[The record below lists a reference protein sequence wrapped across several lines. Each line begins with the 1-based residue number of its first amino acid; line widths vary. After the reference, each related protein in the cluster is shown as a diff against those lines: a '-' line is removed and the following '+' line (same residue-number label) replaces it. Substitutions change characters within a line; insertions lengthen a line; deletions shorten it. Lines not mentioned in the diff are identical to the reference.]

1 MIGRLTGRVVD
12 EAADGTVVL
21 DVHGVGYDVVLPIGS
36 LGRLLASAPG
46 GAAAAPKAAS
56 QEITV
61 FVHTHVREDA
71 LSLFGFTT
79 REDRAAFRALIG
91 VSSIGPKIA
100 MAVLGALPGPE
111 LSLTVGR
118 GDVVKL
124 TKIPG
129 IGKRTAERIV
139 LELKDKLP
147 VVVGPASGG
156 SAADAHAAP
165 ARGGQAQLVERAL
178 VEMGFRPPEAERATA
193 ALGDK
198 VDTAPLPELVRLA
211 LAHLVR

>member
-1 MIGRLTGRVVD
+1 MIGRLSGRVVE
-12 EAADGTVVL
+12 EAADGTVVI
-21 DVHGVGYDVVLPIGS
+21 DVHGVGYDVAMPIGS
-36 LGRLLASAPG
+36 LGRLLASS
-46 GAAAAPKAAS
+46 GAAGATRPATP
-56 QEITV
+56 EVTV

-71 LSLFGFTT
+71 LSLFGFAT

-91 VSSIGPKIA
+91 VSSIGPKTA

-111 LSLTVGR
+111 LSITVGR
-118 GDVVKL
+118 GDVAKL
-124 TKIPG
+124 TKVPG

-147 VVVGPASGG
+147 AVAGAPI
-156 SAADAHAAP
+156 AAVEGAAP
-165 ARGGQAQLVERAL
+165 AAARGGQAALVERAL
-178 VEMGFRPPEAERATA
+178 VEMGFRPPEAERAVA

-198 VDTAPLPELVRLA
+198 IDTAPLPELVRLA

>member
-1 MIGRLTGRVVD
+1 MIGRLSGRVVE

-21 DVHGVGYDVVLPIGS
+21 DVHGVGYEVMLPIGS
-36 LGRLLASAPG
+36 LGRSLADASPRPG
-46 GAAAAPKAAS
+46 A
-56 QEITV
+56 EVEVTV

-71 LSLFGFTT
+71 LLLYGFAT
-79 REDRAAFRALIG
+79 REDRAAFRALIS
-91 VSSIGPKIA
+91 VSGIGPKIA
-100 MAVLGALPGPE
+100 LALLGALPGPD
-111 LSLTVGR
+111 LSTTVAR

-147 VVVGPASGG
+147 VVVGSAPGG
-156 SAADAHAAP
+156 SPVDAHAPP
-165 ARGGQAQLVERAL
+165 ALGGKAALVERAL

>member
-1 MIGRLTGRVVD
+1 MIGRLSGRVVD
-12 EAADGTVVL
+12 EGADGSVVL
-21 DVHGVGYDVVLPIGS
+21 DVHGVGYEVAMPIGA
-36 LGRLLASAPG
+36 LGRLLAST
-46 GAAAAPKAAS
+46 GAKTSAGAEVS
-56 QEITV
+56 V

-71 LSLFGFTT
+71 LALFGFAT

-118 GDVVKL
+118 GDVGKL

-139 LELKDKLP
+139 LELKEKLP
-147 VVVGPASGG
+147 AVAGVA
-156 SAADAHAAP
+156 SAAPGAVAP
-165 ARGGQAQLVERAL
+165 AATGNKAELVQRAL
-178 VEMGFRPPEAERATA
+178 VEMGFRAPEAERAVA
-193 ALGDK
+193 SLGEK
-198 VDTAPLPELVRLA
+198 VETTPLPELVRLA
-211 LAHLVR
+211 LAQLVR

>member
-36 LGRLLASAPG
+36 LGRLTASAPG

-56 QEITV
+56 PEITV

>member
-1 MIGRLTGRVVD
+1 LIGRLSGRVVD

-21 DVHGVGYDVVLPIGS
+21 DVHGVGYEVVMPIGS
-36 LGRLLASAPG
+36 LGRLLA
-46 GAAAAPKAAS
+46 GAGARPAKDA
-56 QEITV
+56 EVTI

-71 LSLFGFTT
+71 LSLYGFAT

-100 MAVLGALPGPE
+100 TAVLSALPGPE
-111 LSLTVGR
+111 LSMTVGR

-147 VVVGPASGG
+147 AVAGAVPSGADA
-156 SAADAHAAP
+156 SAAP
-165 ARGGQAQLVERAL
+165 PRGGQAELVQRAL
-178 VEMGFRPPEAERATA
+178 VEMGFRPPEAERAVA
-193 ALGDK
+193 SLGDK
-198 VDTAPLPELVRLA
+198 IDTTPLPDLVRQA
-211 LAHLVR
+211 LAQLVR

>member
-1 MIGRLTGRVVD
+1 LIGRLSGRVVD
-12 EAADGTVVL
+12 EAADGSVVL

-36 LGRLLASAPG
+36 LGRLLAGAGLRSSAE
-46 GAAAAPKAAS
+46 ADVA
-56 QEITV
+56 V

-71 LSLFGFTT
+71 LQLFGFAT

-111 LSLTVGR
+111 LSITVGR

-147 VVVGPASGG
+147 AVASGPPESPG
-156 SAADAHAAP
+156 SVQAAP
-165 ARGGQAQLVERAL
+165 RGGQAAVVERTL
-178 VEMGFRPPEAERATA
+178 VEMGFRQVEAERAAA

-198 VDTAPLPELVRLA
+198 IETTPLPELIRQA

>member
-21 DVHGVGYDVVLPIGS
+21 DVHGVGYEVVLPIGS

-46 GAAAAPKAAS
+46 GAAAAPRPATP
-56 QEITV
+56 EITV

-71 LSLFGFTT
+71 LLLFGFTT

-91 VSSIGPKIA
+91 VSSVGPKTA
-100 MAVLGALPGPE
+100 MAVLGALPGPD
-111 LSLTVGR
+111 LSTTVGR
-118 GDVVKL
+118 GDVAKL
-124 TKIPG
+124 TKVPG

-139 LELKDKLP
+139 LELKEKLP
-147 VVVGPASGG
+147 MVVG
-156 SAADAHAAP
+156 AAP
-165 ARGGQAQLVERAL
+165 AGADASSAAAPRGGQAALVERAL

>member
-36 LGRLLASAPG
+36 LGRLYASAPG
-46 GAAAAPKAAS
+46 GAAAAPKAAPP
-56 QEITV
+56 EITV

-100 MAVLGALPGPE
+100 MAVLGALPGPD
-111 LSLTVGR
+111 LSHTVGR
-118 GDVVKL
+118 GDVAKL

-147 VVVGPASGG
+147 VVVGSAPGG
-156 SAADAHAAP
+156 SPGDAHAPP
-165 ARGGQAQLVERAL
+165 ALGGKAALVERAL

>member
-1 MIGRLTGRVVD
+1 MIGRLSGRVVD

-21 DVHGVGYDVVLPIGS
+21 DVHGVGYEVVMPIGS
-36 LGRLLASAPG
+36 LGRLLA
-46 GAAAAPKAAS
+46 GAGARPAKDA
-56 QEITV
+56 EVTI

-71 LSLFGFTT
+71 LSLYGFATK
-79 REDRAAFRALIG
+79 EDRAAFRALIG

-100 MAVLGALPGPE
+100 TAVLSALPGPE
-111 LSLTVGR
+111 LSMTVGR

-147 VVVGPASGG
+147 AVAGAAPSGADV
-156 SAADAHAAP
+156 SAASP
-165 ARGGQAQLVERAL
+165 RGAQAELVQRAL
-178 VEMGFRPPEAERATA
+178 VEMGFRPPEAERAVA
-193 ALGDK
+193 SLGDK
-198 VDTAPLPELVRLA
+198 IDTTPLPDLVRQA
-211 LAHLVR
+211 LAQLVR

>member
-1 MIGRLTGRVVD
+1 MIGRLSGRIAD

-21 DVHGVGYDVVLPIGS
+21 DVHGVGYEVVLPIGS
-36 LGRLLASAPG
+36 LGRLLANAGLRSSTDA
-46 GAAAAPKAAS
+46 
-56 QEITV
+56 EVTV

-71 LSLFGFTT
+71 LQLFGFAT

-111 LSLTVGR
+111 LALTVGR

-124 TKIPG
+124 TKVPG

-147 VVVGPASGG
+147 AVASGPSTG
-156 SAADAHAAP
+156 TDLAP
-165 ARGGQAQLVERAL
+165 APSRGGQAAIVERTL
-178 VEMGFRPPEAERATA
+178 VEMGFRQPEAERATA
-193 ALGDK
+193 TLGDK
-198 VDTAPLPELVRLA
+198 IETTPLSDLIRQALALLVR
-211 LAHLVR
+211 

>member
-1 MIGRLTGRVVD
+1 LIGRLTGRVVD
-12 EAADGTVVL
+12 ESADGTVVL

-46 GAAAAPKAAS
+46 GAAAAPRPANP
-56 QEITV
+56 EVTI

-71 LSLFGFTT
+71 LSLFGFGT

-100 MAVLGALPGPE
+100 MAVLSALPGPD

-118 GDVVKL
+118 GDVAKL

-139 LELKDKLP
+139 LELKEKLP
-147 VVVGPASGG
+147 VVVGAAPAGAETS
-156 SAADAHAAP
+156 AAP
-165 ARGGQAQLVERAL
+165 ARGGQAALVERAL

>member
-1 MIGRLTGRVVD
+1 MIGRLSGRVVE

-21 DVHGVGYDVVLPIGS
+21 DVHGVGYEVALPIGS
-36 LGRLLASAPG
+36 LGRML
-46 GAAAAPKAAS
+46 AAAGPSAAPRPSVGA
-56 QEITV
+56 EVTV

-71 LSLFGFTT
+71 LALFGFATK
-79 REDRAAFRALIG
+79 EDRAAFRALIG

-111 LSLTVGR
+111 LSVTVGR
-118 GDVVKL
+118 GDVGKL
-124 TKIPG
+124 QKIPG

-147 VVVGPASGG
+147 VVAGVTVSGAAVAPA
-156 SAADAHAAP
+156 A
-165 ARGGQAQLVERAL
+165 ARGGQAELVQRAL
-178 VEMGFRPPEAERATA
+178 VEMGFRPQEAERATEMLA
-193 ALGDK
+193 DK
-198 VDTAPLPELVRLA
+198 METTPLPDLVRQA

>member
-1 MIGRLTGRVVD
+1 MIGRLTGRVID
-12 EAADGTVVL
+12 EGADGTIVL
-21 DVHGVGYDVVLPIGS
+21 DVHGVGYEVALPIGA
-36 LGRLLASAPG
+36 LGRALANAGG
-46 GAAAAPKAAS
+46 GAAAVRPAS
-56 QEITV
+56 PEVTV

-91 VSSIGPKIA
+91 VSSVGPKTA
-100 MAVLGALPGPE
+100 MAVLGVLPGPE
-111 LSLTVGR
+111 LSLAVGR
-118 GDVVKL
+118 GDIAKL

-147 VVVGPASGG
+147 GVVGSVPHSPDAPVVPPKG
-156 SAADAHAAP
+156 AQAD
-165 ARGGQAQLVERAL
+165 LVQRAL
-178 VEMGFRPPEAERATA
+178 VEMGFRAQEAERAVA

-198 VDTAPLPELVRLA
+198 IDTAPLPELVRLA

>member
-1 MIGRLTGRVVD
+1 LIGRLSGRVVE

-21 DVHGVGYDVVLPIGS
+21 DVHGVGYEVVLPIGS
-36 LGRLLASAPG
+36 LGRLLASVSPRPTS
-46 GAAAAPKAAS
+46 GAEVS
-56 QEITV
+56 L

-71 LSLFGFTT
+71 ISLFGFATK
-79 REDRAAFRALIG
+79 EDRAAFRALIG

-100 MAVLGALPGPE
+100 MAVLSALPGPE

-139 LELKDKLP
+139 LELKEKLP
-147 VVVGPASGG
+147 VVAGG
-156 SAADAHAAP
+156 ALPTPGAAAAP
-165 ARGGQAQLVERAL
+165 AQGGQAELVQRAL
-178 VEMGFRPPEAERATA
+178 IEMGFRPPDAERAVA

-198 VDTAPLPELVRLA
+198 VDTSPLPDLVRQA
-211 LAHLVR
+211 LAQLVR

>member
-1 MIGRLTGRVVD
+1 MIGRLSGRVVE
-12 EAADGTVVL
+12 EAADGAVVL
-21 DVHGVGYDVVLPIGS
+21 DVHGVGYEVALPIGS
-36 LGRLLASAPG
+36 LGRMLAATSA
-46 GAAAAPKAAS
+46 GAGPRPSVGA
-56 QEITV
+56 EVTV

-71 LSLFGFTT
+71 LALFGFAT

-111 LSLTVGR
+111 LSVTVGR

-129 IGKRTAERIV
+129 IGQRTAERIV
-139 LELKDKLP
+139 LELKEKLP
-147 VVVGPASGG
+147 VVAGAALAGAAVAPA
-156 SAADAHAAP
+156 A
-165 ARGGQAQLVERAL
+165 ARGGQAELLQRAL
-178 VEMGFRPPEAERATA
+178 VEMGFRPQEAERATESLA
-193 ALGDK
+193 DK
-198 VDTAPLPELVRLA
+198 IETTPLPDLVRQA

>member
-1 MIGRLTGRVVD
+1 MIGRLSGRVV
-12 EAADGTVVL
+12 EESADGTVVI
-21 DVHGVGYDVVLPIGS
+21 DVHGVGYDVAMPIGS
-36 LGRLLASAPG
+36 LGRLIASSGPA
-46 GAAAAPKAAS
+46 GATRPAS
-56 QEITV
+56 PEVTV

-71 LSLFGFTT
+71 LSLFGFAT

-91 VSSIGPKIA
+91 VSSIGPKTA

-111 LSLTVGR
+111 LSITVGR
-118 GDVVKL
+118 GDVAKL

-147 VVVGPASGG
+147 AVAGAASATIEGAA
-156 SAADAHAAP
+156 SAAP
-165 ARGGQAQLVERAL
+165 RGGQATLVERAL
-178 VEMGFRPPEAERATA
+178 VEMGFRPPEAERAVA

-198 VDTAPLPELVRLA
+198 IDSAPLPELVRLA

>member
-1 MIGRLTGRVVD
+1 MIGRLSGRVVD

-21 DVHGVGYDVVLPIGS
+21 DVHGVGYEVVMPIGS
-36 LGRLLASAPG
+36 LGRLLA
-46 GAAAAPKAAS
+46 GAGAGPRPSTTGAEVA
-56 QEITV
+56 I

-71 LSLFGFTT
+71 LSLFGFVT

-100 MAVLGALPGPE
+100 MAVLSSLPGPD

-147 VVVGPASGG
+147 AVAGVTPTGVE
-156 SAADAHAAP
+156 AAAVP
-165 ARGGQAQLVERAL
+165 PRGGQAELVQRAL
-178 VEMGFRPPEAERATA
+178 VEMGFRPPEAERAVA

-198 VDTAPLPELVRLA
+198 LDTSPLPDLVRQA
-211 LAHLVR
+211 LAQLVR

>member
-1 MIGRLTGRVVD
+1 MIGRLSGRVVD

-21 DVHGVGYDVVLPIGS
+21 DVHGVGYEVVMPIGS
-36 LGRLLASAPG
+36 LGRLLA
-46 GAAAAPKAAS
+46 GAGARPAKDA
-56 QEITV
+56 EVTI

-71 LSLFGFTT
+71 LSLYGFATK
-79 REDRAAFRALIG
+79 EDRAAFRALIG

-100 MAVLGALPGPE
+100 TAVLSALPGPE
-111 LSLTVGR
+111 LSMTVGR

-147 VVVGPASGG
+147 AVAGAAPSG
-156 SAADAHAAP
+156 ADAP
-165 ARGGQAQLVERAL
+165 AVPPRGGQAELVQRAL
-178 VEMGFRPPEAERATA
+178 VEMGFRPPEAERAVA
-193 ALGDK
+193 SLGDK
-198 VDTAPLPELVRLA
+198 IDTTPLPDLVRQA
-211 LAHLVR
+211 LAQLVR

>member
-1 MIGRLTGRVVD
+1 MIGRLSGRVVD

-21 DVHGVGYDVVLPIGS
+21 DVHGVGYEVVMPIGS
-36 LGRLLASAPG
+36 LGRLLA
-46 GAAAAPKAAS
+46 GAGARPAKDA
-56 QEITV
+56 EVTI

-71 LSLFGFTT
+71 LSLYGFATK
-79 REDRAAFRALIG
+79 EDRAAFRALIG

-100 MAVLGALPGPE
+100 TAVLSALPGPE
-111 LSLTVGR
+111 LSMTVGR

-147 VVVGPASGG
+147 AVAGTAPSGV
-156 SAADAHAAP
+156 DAPAAP
-165 ARGGQAQLVERAL
+165 SRGAQAELVQRAL
-178 VEMGFRPPEAERATA
+178 VEMGFRPPEAERAVA
-193 ALGDK
+193 SLGDK
-198 VDTAPLPELVRLA
+198 IDTTPLPDLVRQA
-211 LAHLVR
+211 LAQLVR

>member
-1 MIGRLTGRVVD
+1 LIGRLSGRVAD
-12 EAADGTVVL
+12 ESADGTVVL
-21 DVHGVGYDVVLPIGS
+21 DVHGVGYEVTLPIGS
-36 LGRLLASAPG
+36 LGRLLADA
-46 GAAAAPKAAS
+46 GARPRSEVEVA
-56 QEITV
+56 V

-71 LSLFGFTT
+71 LLLYGFAT
-79 REDRAAFRALIG
+79 REDRAAFRALIS

-111 LSLTVGR
+111 LSITVGR

-147 VVVGPASGG
+147 AVASG
-156 SAADAHAAP
+156 AP
-165 ARGGQAQLVERAL
+165 GAVAGPPVVSRDGQAALVLRTL
-178 VEMGFRPPEAERATA
+178 VEMGFKAPEAERATA

-198 VDTAPLPELVRLA
+198 VEMVPLPELIRQALA
-211 LAHLVR
+211 LLVR

>member
-1 MIGRLTGRVVD
+1 LIGRLSGRVVD

-21 DVHGVGYDVVLPIGS
+21 DVHGVGYEVVLPIGA
-36 LGRLLASAPG
+36 LGRVLAAAGPRPAPG
-46 GAAAAPKAAS
+46 PGSAVAPEVS
-56 QEITV
+56 V

-71 LSLFGFTT
+71 LQLFGFAT

-91 VSSIGPKIA
+91 VSNVGPKIA

-111 LSLTVGR
+111 LALTVGR
-118 GDVVKL
+118 GDVGKL

-129 IGKRTAERIV
+129 IGKKTAERLV

-147 VVVGPASGG
+147 LVAGG
-156 SAADAHAAP
+156 TPTGIEAAHAAP
-165 ARGGQAQLVERAL
+165 RGGQAALVERAL

-198 VDTAPLPELVRLA
+198 VDTEQMN
-211 LAHLVR
+211 